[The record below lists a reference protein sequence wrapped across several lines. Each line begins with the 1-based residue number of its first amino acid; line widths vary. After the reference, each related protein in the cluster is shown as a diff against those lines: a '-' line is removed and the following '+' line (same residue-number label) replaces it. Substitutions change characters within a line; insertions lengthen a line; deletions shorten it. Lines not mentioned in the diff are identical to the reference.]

1 MSALELPVLYRDETV
16 AKPSGWL
23 VVRERNPQFLGGVQA
38 LMEATTAGGGPLAAS
53 DLDSQPQTHLRW
65 SRCQGHPPSR

>member
-23 VVRERNPQFLGGVQA
+23 VVRERNPQFLDEVAAA
-38 LMEATTAGGGPLAAS
+38 LLPA
-53 DLDSQPQTHLRW
+53 
-65 SRCQGHPPSR
+65 